1 MIYRVLYIPG
11 GAGFRPPTIG
21 MDVDI
26 DRNSVISQRSFRDFR
41 PVSFGGVGENHLVIG

>member
-1 MIYRVLYIPG
+1 MIYMVLYVPG

-26 DRNSVISQRSFRDFR
+26 DRNSAISQRATSVLFLL
-41 PVSFGGVGENHLVIG
+41 GVGEITW

>member
-1 MIYRVLYIPG
+1 MIYRVLYVPG
-11 GAGFRPPTIG
+11 GAGFRPPTIR

-41 PVSFGGVGENHLVIG
+41 PAFLGVGEITW